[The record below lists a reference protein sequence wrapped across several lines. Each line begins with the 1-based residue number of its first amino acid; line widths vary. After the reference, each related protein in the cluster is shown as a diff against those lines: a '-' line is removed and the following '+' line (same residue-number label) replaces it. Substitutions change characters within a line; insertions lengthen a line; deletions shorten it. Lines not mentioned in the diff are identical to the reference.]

1 MHQNFSQLTSRILI
15 MGNKVI
21 TAVDQSI
28 QAMTANDT
36 AIASQVRQT
45 EKLVDS
51 MYYGINEQCLEIM
64 SGGQFARI
72 DINFIVNSLKIAM
85 ELERICD
92 YANQIAKLVQ
102 KKFSQQD
109 VQILSSLN
117 PPAAKMKDQTTEM
130 LSIALE
136 CYEKLDIS
144 LANRLI
150 DADDLVDKKNR
161 ELFRDMLCVGSMH
174 PWGQEVIMDYHVAI
188 RYLERVADR
197 AANIGELVHYIV
209 SGAPV
214 KKPAY
219 EELIWDDN

>member
-1 MHQNFSQLTSRILI
+1 M
-15 MGNKVI
+15 MGNK
-21 TAVDQSI
+21 TTLAVDQSI

-36 AIASQVRQT
+36 ALASQVRQT

-51 MYYGINEQCLEIM
+51 MYYGINEQCLETM
-64 SGGQFARI
+64 SGGQFARTE
-72 DINFIVNSLKIAM
+72 INFIVNSLKIAM

-102 KKFSQQD
+102 KKFSCQD

-117 PPAAKMKDQTTEM
+117 LPAAKMKDQTMKM
-130 LSIALE
+130 LLVALE
-136 CYEKLDIS
+136 CYEKLDID
-144 LANRLI
+144 LAKQMI
-150 DADDLVDKKNR
+150 DADGLVDKKNR
-161 ELFRDMLCVGSMH
+161 ELFRDMLCVGSIH

-188 RYLERVADR
+188 RYLGRVADR

-209 SGAPV
+209 SGEPV

-219 EELIWDDN
+219 DEELIWNDD